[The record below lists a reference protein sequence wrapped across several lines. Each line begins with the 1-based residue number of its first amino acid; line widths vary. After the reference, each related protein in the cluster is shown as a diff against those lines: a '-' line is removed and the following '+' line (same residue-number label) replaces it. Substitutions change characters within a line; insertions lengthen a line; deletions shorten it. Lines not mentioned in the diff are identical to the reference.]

1 MSRGASGIS
10 EGGDSRAGGRSSWIR
25 SRLTPN
31 RSSSLVIHIF
41 ATTPPS
47 STHHLAR
54 EDRPRDVLRP
64 PIFYQIFRPP
74 DFHENSTRSSPSIL
88 KIKLSI
94 DRYENEVP
102 LHHLHEKKQKQLRLQ
117 RTCFSNRKKKE
128 KPRNK
133 LLFGQNYRPF
143 PWKLVHAV
151 RKDGEKAIWRVKF

>member
-102 LHHLHEKKQKQLRLQ
+102 LHHHSREEAKATRCREPVSPIEKKRKNRATNYCSA
-117 RTCFSNRKKKE
+117 RTIAHFLGNSSTPCGKMGKK
-128 KPRNK
+128 
-133 LLFGQNYRPF
+133 LSG
-143 PWKLVHAV
+143 A
-151 RKDGEKAIWRVKF
+151 

>member
-54 EDRPRDVLRP
+54 EDRPRDALLSFIKFFAR
-64 PIFYQIFRPP
+64 PIFTKTP
-74 DFHENSTRSSPSIL
+74 HGERSSPSIL

-102 LHHLHEKKQKQLRLQ
+102 LHHLHEKKQRQLRLQ
-117 RTCFSNRKKKE
+117 RTCFSNREKKE

>member
-54 EDRPRDVLRP
+54 EDRPRDALRP

-94 DRYENEVP
+94 DRDTRTKFHFTIFTRRSKGNLDCREPVSP
-102 LHHLHEKKQKQLRLQ
+102 IEKKRKNRATNYCSA
-117 RTCFSNRKKKE
+117 RTIAHFLGNSSTPCGKMGKK
-128 KPRNK
+128 
-133 LLFGQNYRPF
+133 LSG
-143 PWKLVHAV
+143 A
-151 RKDGEKAIWRVKF
+151 